1 MTPRKCIELWTG
13 ALDENGLINVGSVC
27 RGQPVWVSYYLTDR
41 EPERCDGD
49 TYFVSI
55 KKRERKAF
63 PMLANFSDV
72 AYTIIHDVDD
82 KGTQVRVRVVAQL
95 DRMTQIAVEVNDDN
109 ADVQSTG
116 DN

>member
-1 MTPRKCIELWTG
+1 VTPEECIELWSG
-13 ALDENGLINVGSVC
+13 SLDENGLINVGSVC
-27 RGQPVWVSYYLTDR
+27 RGQPVWVSYYLVDR
-41 EPERCDGD
+41 TPERYDGD

-63 PMLANFSDV
+63 PMLADFQDV
-72 AYTIIHDVDD
+72 AYTIVRDVDD
-82 KGTQVRVRVVAQL
+82 KGTQVRVHVVAQL
-95 DRMTQIAVEVNDDN
+95 DRMTKIVMEVDDDN